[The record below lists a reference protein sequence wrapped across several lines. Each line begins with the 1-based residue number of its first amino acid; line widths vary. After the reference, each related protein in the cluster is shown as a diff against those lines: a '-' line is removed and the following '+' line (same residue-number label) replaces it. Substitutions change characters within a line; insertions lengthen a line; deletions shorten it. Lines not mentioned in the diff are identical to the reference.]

1 MTVRCGPRRSIAGK
15 QAGIVGDGKGQ
26 GAAGGGVP
34 TTSST
39 PGALPGKVEDSGAC
53 LGGGV
58 EQGRVWGS
66 GRNGSEPW
74 FSGSLSLEPPR
85 DSASVSYSCQ
95 VEIKPTS
102 SDPKES
108 SVSFKCQVQMKGSE
122 RGKPFSS
129 PPEAPLPTTDPER
142 EICKGQMK
150 DCRL

>member
-1 MTVRCGPRRSIAGK
+1 MGTDGRGRPARELGPGQPGRGGAVTVRCGPRRSIAGK

-66 GRNGSEPW
+66 GRNGGEPR
-74 FSGSLSLEPPR
+74 FSGSLSGTP
-85 DSASVSYSCQ
+85 A
-95 VEIKPTS
+95 
-102 SDPKES
+102 
-108 SVSFKCQVQMKGSE
+108 
-122 RGKPFSS
+122 
-129 PPEAPLPTTDPER
+129 
-142 EICKGQMK
+142 
-150 DCRL
+150 